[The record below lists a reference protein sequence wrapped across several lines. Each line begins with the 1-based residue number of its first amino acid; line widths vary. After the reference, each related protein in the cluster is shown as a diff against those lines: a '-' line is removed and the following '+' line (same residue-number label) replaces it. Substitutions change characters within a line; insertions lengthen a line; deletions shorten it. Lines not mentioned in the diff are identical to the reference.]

1 MDQKV
6 ISLPDKVQVVERD
19 PEELSNYL
27 VEELVDLV
35 HEPRSRKKPAL
46 NQNLPAGAIERLFP
60 ESGTTLMNS
69 G

>member
-6 ISLPDKVQVVERD
+6 ISLTDIVQVVERD

-35 HEPRSRKKPAL
+35 QRAEKQEEASIQSEPAYWFYRVP
-46 NQNLPAGAIERLFP
+46 FP
-60 ESGTTLMNS
+60 GVRYYSYE
-69 G
+69 

>member
-6 ISLPDKVQVVERD
+6 ISLADKVQVVERD

-35 HEPRSRKKPAL
+35 QRAEKQEEASSQPEPTFWFYRVP
-46 NQNLPAGAIERLFP
+46 FP
-60 ESGTTLMNS
+60 GVRYYSYE
-69 G
+69 

>member
-6 ISLPDKVQVVERD
+6 ISLTDKVQVVERD

-35 HEPRSRKKPAL
+35 QRVEKQEEASTQPEPAFWCYRVP
-46 NQNLPAGAIERLFP
+46 FP
-60 ESGTTLMNS
+60 GVRYYSYE
-69 G
+69 

>member
-35 HEPRSRKKPAL
+35 QRAEKQEEASTQPEPACWCYRAP
-46 NQNLPAGAIERLFP
+46 FP
-60 ESGTTLMNS
+60 GVRYYSYE
-69 G
+69 

>member
-35 HEPRSRKKPAL
+35 QRAEKQEEANIQPEPAYWFYRVP
-46 NQNLPAGAIERLFP
+46 FP
-60 ESGTTLMNS
+60 GVRYYSYE
-69 G
+69 

>member
-6 ISLPDKVQVVERD
+6 ISLTDKVQIVERD

-35 HEPRSRKKPAL
+35 QRVKKQEKADIQPEPAYWFYRVP
-46 NQNLPAGAIERLFP
+46 FP
-60 ESGTTLMNS
+60 GVRYYSYE
-69 G
+69 